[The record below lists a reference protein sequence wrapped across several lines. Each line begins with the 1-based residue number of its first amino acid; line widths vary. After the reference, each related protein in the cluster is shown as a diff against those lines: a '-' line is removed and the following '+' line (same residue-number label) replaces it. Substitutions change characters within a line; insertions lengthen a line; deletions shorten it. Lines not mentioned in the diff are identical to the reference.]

1 MIGCLLGVCFR
12 EAGALRDGVHLMGG
26 RVHQRRL
33 ISVVQVSHGP
43 EQVCFVAG
51 SMLSLENAYEISHA
65 IMLFL

>member
-1 MIGCLLGVCFR
+1 M
-12 EAGALRDGVHLMGG
+12 
-26 RVHQRRL
+26 HQRRL